1 MVIDQIF
8 SVATAIL
15 AFSIGSSLFLRLKYR
30 RFGKISWV
38 WEKIGWFLM
47 FTIILFALSVG
58 ILAFQNRLDNQK
70 LKILLIIL
78 ALYFL
83 WYAITMWK
91 VTTSKKVKR

>member
-1 MVIDQIF
+1 
-8 SVATAIL
+8 
-15 AFSIGSSLFLRLKYR
+15 
-30 RFGKISWV
+30 
-38 WEKIGWFLM
+38 M